1 MIKGIIFD
9 ADGTLLDSM
18 RIWAELGERYLTGLG
33 IKAEEG
39 LSDIL
44 YPMTLEESSNY
55 IKERYH
61 LADTVEKITEDT
73 LKLIEHFYQHEVK
86 AKAGLD
92 LFLEK
97 LRQKQVSMGIAT
109 SGDKEILRSALIRLG
124 IDQYF
129 NFILTCTELGT
140 SKQETVIYQ
149 KAAQMLG
156 TEPEET
162 VVFED
167 VLHGI
172 KTAKSS
178 GFITVAIEDAS
189 NQGDREEI
197 VRTADYYI
205 ADFQDPV
212 LQTIL

>member
-86 AKAGLD
+86 TKAGLD

-129 NFILTCTELGT
+129 AFILTCTELGT
-140 SKQETVIYQ
+140 SKQEAVIYQ

-189 NQGDREEI
+189 NQRDREEI
-197 VRTADYYI
+197 ARTADYYI
-205 ADFQDPV
+205 EDFQDPV